1 MKDSKLF
8 LAILFIAGNAIGAG
22 VLGLPLVLG
31 NAGFAASVFACLALY
46 VLALGAGQMFAGL
59 FCDRHQRDL
68 PTFFFQE
75 LGKKGFGVFSVA
87 FFSLFFC
94 LLVAYWCGIRSVFG
108 VFGKSLWPLFFAVL
122 VTIFLQ
128 LRGTAFLSKIASW
141 FTIGLIVTFFGLVFL
156 TFFHEGGDLF
166 ASCDGWVANRALP
179 ILFCSY
185 GFQGA
190 IPIVCR
196 QLDFNRTRINR
207 AIFYGTLLPLLFNV
221 LVLFISFRA
230 LTSDE
235 LLKGAAEGVPVF
247 LLFREKFSSSFFAIF
262 GQWFSFF
269 AIGSSLL
276 GVTATLGGALRDVF
290 HRHAWYEKVEAVF
303 VVVIPVVVAVCC
315 ARIFIAALEVA
326 GGICLNLIAGILPS
340 LVAVRRRRGGVLP
353 WFFLTAFLYIFSV
366 EALNITRLVLGG

>member
-1 MKDSKLF
+1 MKNSKF
-8 LAILFIAGNAIGAG
+8 VLAVLFIAGNAIGAG

-31 NAGFAASVFACLALY
+31 KAGFAASMFACLALY
-46 VLALGAGQMFAGL
+46 TLALGAGQMFAGL
-59 FCDRHQRDL
+59 FCDHHQRDL
-68 PTFFFQE
+68 PTFFRQE

-94 LLVAYWCGIRSVFG
+94 LLVAYWSGIRSVFSI
-108 VFGKSLWPLFFAVL
+108 FGNSPWPLFFAVF
-122 VTIFLQ
+122 VAVFLQ
-128 LRGTAFLSKIASW
+128 SRGTVFLSKAASW
-141 FTIGLIVTFFGLVFL
+141 LTIGLILTFFGLVFL
-156 TFFHEGGDLF
+156 TFFHGGGDLF
-166 ASCDGWVANRALP
+166 APGDGWMANRALP

-196 QLDFNRTRINR
+196 QLDFNRKRIGR
-207 AIFYGTLLPLLFNV
+207 AIFYGTLFPLLFNV

-235 LLKGAAEGVPVF
+235 LLRGASEGVPVF
-247 LLFREKFSSSFFAIF
+247 LLFREKFSSSFFSVF

-290 HRHAWYEKVEAVF
+290 HRHAWYEKIESAF
-303 VVVIPVVVAVCC
+303 IIILPVAVAVCW
-315 ARIFIAALEVA
+315 AHVFISALEIA

-340 LVAVRRRRGGVLP
+340 LVAIKRKWGGVLP
-353 WFFLTAFLYIFSV
+353 WIFLTAFLYIFSV
-366 EALNITRLVLGG
+366 EMLNVICLIFGK